1 MWMYMVAK
9 MANAVV
15 GMEFWSSY
23 PYGSDTYKFG
33 DVHGIV
39 TNDKGYLVYGKA
51 VRHYIYFVV
60 LESDHVEYE
69 VGKEYMKLGD
79 RFYKHIYHYTYPPDF
94 VSRARE
100 KDEYKVY
107 VNKIKD
113 GMSCA

>member
-1 MWMYMVAK
+1 M
-9 MANAVV
+9 
-15 GMEFWSSY
+15 
-23 PYGSDTYKFG
+23 
-33 DVHGIV
+33 
-39 TNDKGYLVYGKA
+39 
-51 VRHYIYFVV
+51 
-60 LESDHVEYE
+60 EYE